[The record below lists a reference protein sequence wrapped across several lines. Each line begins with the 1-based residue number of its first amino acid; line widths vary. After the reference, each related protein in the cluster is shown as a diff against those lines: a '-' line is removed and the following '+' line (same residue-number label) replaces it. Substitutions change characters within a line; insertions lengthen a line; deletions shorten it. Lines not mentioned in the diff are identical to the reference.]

1 MKTNI
6 QTYCANCACGKTQ
19 CARHRSR
26 HDRITATDLNP
37 QGLTRC
43 PMYLSM
49 FNVATEVRPSLGA
62 TYGQKGGAM
71 SWEGLRKEEQR
82 G

>member
-1 MKTNI
+1 MKRRI
-6 QTYCANCACGKTQ
+6 QTFCANANCGKTQ

-37 QGLTRC
+37 QGLTKC

-49 FNVATEVRPSLGA
+49 FSVPNEVRPSLGK
-62 TYGQKGGAM
+62 TFGQKGGAA
-71 SWEGLRKEEQR
+71 SWDRAEK
-82 G
+82 